1 MTLIY
6 SMIIFLVIWFNVYY
20 DYMLSIARL
29 SLYSSMDS
37 YSAHLMICWVSG
49 KPSVG
54 MVPIPYFP
62 AFAPYIPGRVVDRGS
77 DTLIE
82 SFVVHP
88 PSIGL
93 VELYYS
99 GRLALFLIFLS
110 NVHHV

>member
-6 SMIIFLVIWFNVYY
+6 FMIIFLVIWFNVYY

-37 YSAHLMICWVSG
+37 YSAHLMISWVSG

-54 MVPIPYFP
+54 MVPISYFS
-62 AFAPYIPGRVVDRGS
+62 AFASYIPSRVVDRGS

-82 SFVVHP
+82 SFVVHL
-88 PSIGL
+88 PSVGIYCG
-93 VELYYS
+93 
-99 GRLALFLIFLS
+99 I
-110 NVHHV
+110 